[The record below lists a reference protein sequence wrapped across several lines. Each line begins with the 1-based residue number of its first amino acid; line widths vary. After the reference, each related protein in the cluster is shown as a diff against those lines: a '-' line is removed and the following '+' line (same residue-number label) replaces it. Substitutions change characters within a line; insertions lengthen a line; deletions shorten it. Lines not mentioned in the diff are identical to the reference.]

1 MIQTQLR
8 NKEKYICYALFLID
22 PIVRWLH
29 IPGHFAIVSLIFIGV
44 GLLYFPSKS
53 YRNILKS
60 IPMILWL
67 ILTIYHFGNAMA
79 KNVLEVNYIDLL
91 HGLKIYFCIA
101 IFVYWGQNN
110 LLQMLKILYKT
121 FFIYLIVVLAINSG
135 SLGIGRLTG
144 VVYATQVGQTAAIT
158 AFFGVS
164 ITFLKR
170 RTNLTLFFYIFF
182 PLIIAFL
189 TQSRNAVMMIIIVLT
204 GYFFAKAFRNGMNM
218 VKIIRFLLIIFF
230 CLGTLLIITLNS
242 SLYQRSLTQV
252 ENHSMSYYK
261 ELNATGTI
269 FDVIVGDR
277 LVYYLEGWKFFKSN
291 PITGIGMWGFQQKYG
306 GPYPL
311 HSEYM
316 IHLCEGGIIAFVL
329 WVAFIVCCVI
339 NIKKSKIE
347 SGFQIIL
354 FFGLFQFL
362 FCGIYAREFYYEFFY
377 PMIAMFLISNTTY
390 NKNIMNKVRE
400 NDICYIQ

>member
-60 IPMILWL
+60 IPMVLWL
-67 ILTIYHFGNAMA
+67 ILTIYHFGNAMV
-79 KNVLEVNYIDLL
+79 KNILEVNYIDLL

-144 VVYATQVGQTAAIT
+144 VIYATQVGQTAAIT

-170 RTNLTLFFYIFF
+170 RNNLTLFSYVFF

-189 TQSRNAVMMIIIVLT
+189 TQSRNAVMMIVIVLI
-204 GYFFAKAFRNGMNM
+204 GYFFAKACRNGTNI
-218 VKIIRFLLIIFF
+218 VKIIKFLLITFL
-230 CLGTLLIITLNS
+230 CLGTLFIITLNS
-242 SLYQRSLTQV
+242 SLYQRSLTQT
-252 ENHSMSYYK
+252 ENHSKSYYK
-261 ELNATGTI
+261 ESNATGTI

-277 LVYYLEGWKFFKSN
+277 LIYYVEGWNFFKSN

-306 GPYPL
+306 GDYPL

-316 IHLCEGGIIAFVL
+316 VHLCEGGL
-329 WVAFIVCCVI
+329 VAFILWISFLIYC
-339 NIKKSKIE
+339 IKSILKSKLE
-347 SGFQIIL
+347 SGFRIIL
-354 FFGLFQFL
+354 LIGVLIYL

-377 PMIAMFLISNTTY
+377 PMIAMFLISNTTS
-390 NKNIMNKVRE
+390 NKNIMNKVGV
-400 NDICYIQ
+400 NNICYFQ